1 MKRPAKLPKGL
12 QGVDRAHPVLGTP
25 PTQHP
30 AGQGPGTQSQFL
42 DRGSVDHRYRYA
54 GETLA
59 VYDVL
64 FFGVHDGLLVFGTG
78 VAFGFTRT
86 TPAAPQPVS
95 AINLAAEVQR
105 TGTQYVTALA
115 AFAAVVD
122 SLSENVRLQGR
133 EAAITALLAA
143 AQEWG
148 TLRGTPPGDNE
159 LFKTVSN
166 ERDRVVTVRF

>member
-1 MKRPAKLPKGL
+1 MTEHENHDEIADRLAQLPVEADPVNDLWPGIETHVHRPRLWRGTNPFVQLAAASVIFAVGL
-12 QGVDRAHPVLGTP
+12 
-25 PTQHP
+25 
-30 AGQGPGTQSQFL
+30 
-42 DRGSVDHRYRYA
+42 
-54 GETLA
+54 
-59 VYDVL
+59 
-64 FFGVHDGLLVFGTG
+64 GTG

-86 TPAAPQPVS
+86 TPAAPQPAS

-122 SLSENVRLQGR
+122 SLSDDVRIQGR

-148 TLRGTPPGDNE
+148 TLRGTPPGENE

-166 ERDRVVTVRF
+166 ERDLIATVRF